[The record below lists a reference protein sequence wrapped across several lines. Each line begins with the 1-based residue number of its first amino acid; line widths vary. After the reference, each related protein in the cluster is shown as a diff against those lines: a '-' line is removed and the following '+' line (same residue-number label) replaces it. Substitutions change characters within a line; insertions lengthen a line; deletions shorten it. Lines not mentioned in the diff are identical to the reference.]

1 MAQSDNLRH
10 IQRLSGGGKTT
21 YKEGAKT
28 ENMVATAVQC
38 VFKTLKNNHRKLEF
52 MHMKKHSKQMFAES
66 IGVVDYVPSN
76 GKSFVNPDGGTIW
89 VKKTYSDGSTWYP
102 ILTSEA
108 KKQGTNDK
116 LLAEGKKKQAQGN
129 AIERAYKNIE
139 EFRCLYEAYP
149 WFSYFIFCEGCDFE
163 EGSSILDRM
172 DAMTRYRPRNK
183 SYVTDE
189 KQLVSLYI
197 KPEGFEQNFIYTKM
211 LESAELIIKIIE
223 EES

>member
-38 VFKTLKNNHRKLEF
+38 VFKTLKNNHRNLEF

-89 VKKTYSDGSTWYP
+89 VKKTYSDGSTC
-102 ILTSEA
+102 ILFSPPRQRNRVPTINSLQ
-108 KKQGTNDK
+108 KVRRNRH
-116 LLAEGKKKQAQGN
+116 
-129 AIERAYKNIE
+129 RA
-139 EFRCLYEAYP
+139 
-149 WFSYFIFCEGCDFE
+149 
-163 EGSSILDRM
+163 
-172 DAMTRYRPRNK
+172 T
-183 SYVTDE
+183 
-189 KQLVSLYI
+189 Q
-197 KPEGFEQNFIYTKM
+197 
-211 LESAELIIKIIE
+211 
-223 EES
+223 